1 MHRKEQMMPKNLDGN
16 KAMAKD
22 LALAVKVFQDDE
34 EDLRW

>member
-1 MHRKEQMMPKNLDGN
+1 MMLKNLDGTR
-16 KAMAKD
+16 AMEKD